1 MKSAL
6 YRYVDDGIPG
16 GGHIT
21 IKVSETDKSY
31 IFVLVENTCRYDP
44 CRITSL
50 FKNSNKAIIKKD
62 NGKHAVRTCDDFLV
76 IYPYRDGIP
85 YLFEYIEGYTE
96 RKNIM
101 QIYLLDFNEKM
112 VDAWKRH
119 FHPIFDDVA
128 PVEFVQ
134 SDFGAFME
142 KHESDIDAVVSP
154 ANAYGL
160 MDGGYD
166 GALTK
171 YFGKELQLMVQKK
184 IIQQFYGE
192 QPVGTSISIEI
203 PRHYIWLI
211 HTPTMRTP
219 SAIKDPTIIYQCMRT
234 TLMEAINKNCKSVVI
249 PAFGGSVGRVE
260 PDIIA
265 KMMYRAYLQI
275 FDEEERKTIDWGKA
289 LDQGIVLKT
298 IERYK

>member
-1 MKSAL
+1 
-6 YRYVDDGIPG
+6 
-16 GGHIT
+16 
-21 IKVSETDKSY
+21 
-31 IFVLVENTCRYDP
+31 
-44 CRITSL
+44 
-50 FKNSNKAIIKKD
+50 
-62 NGKHAVRTCDDFLV
+62 
-76 IYPYRDGIP
+76 
-85 YLFEYIEGYTE
+85 
-96 RKNIM
+96 M

-112 VDAWKRH
+112 VDAWKKH

-134 SDFGAFME
+134 SDFGIFME
-142 KHESDIDAVVSP
+142 KYESDIDAVVSP

-184 IIQQFYGE
+184 IIQRFYGE
-192 QPVGTSISIEI
+192 QPVGTSISFKI
-203 PRHYIWLI
+203 PRRNVLFI

-275 FDEEERKTIDWGKA
+275 FDEEERKTIDLGKA
-289 LDQGIVLKT
+289 LDQGITLKT
-298 IERYK
+298 IEGYK

>member
-1 MKSAL
+1 MKNGF
-6 YRYVDDGIPG
+6 YKYTDDGIPG
-16 GGHIT
+16 GGHIILEVT
-21 IKVSETDKSY
+21 ETEKSY
-31 IFVLVENTCRYDP
+31 IFKLIENTCRYEP
-44 CRITSL
+44 TRLLNL
-50 FKNSNKAIIKKD
+50 FKKSNKAIVKKK
-62 NGKHAVRTCDDFLV
+62 NSGHPVVRYSTGFV
-76 IYPYRDGIP
+76 IYPYRHGIP

-96 RKNIM
+96 RKSIM

-112 VDAWKRH
+112 VDAWKKH

-128 PVEFVQ
+128 PVEFIQ

-154 ANAYGL
+154 ANSYGL

-166 GALTK
+166 DALTK
-171 YFGKELQLMVQKK
+171 YFGKEMQLAVQKK

-192 QPVGTSISIEI
+192 QPVGTSISLKI
-203 PRHYIWLI
+203 PRRNVLLI

-219 SAIKDPTIIYQCMRT
+219 SAIKDSTIIYQCMRT
-234 TLMEAINKNCKSVVI
+234 TLMEAINNNCKSVVI

-289 LDQGIVLKT
+289 LDQSIALRT
-298 IERYK
+298 IEGYK

>member
-1 MKSAL
+1 M
-6 YRYVDDGIPG
+6 
-16 GGHIT
+16 
-21 IKVSETDKSY
+21 
-31 IFVLVENTCRYDP
+31 
-44 CRITSL
+44 
-50 FKNSNKAIIKKD
+50 
-62 NGKHAVRTCDDFLV
+62 
-76 IYPYRDGIP
+76 
-85 YLFEYIEGYTE
+85 
-96 RKNIM
+96 NIC
-101 QIYLLDFNEKM
+101 LLDFNKNM
-112 VDAWKRH
+112 IDAWKRY
-119 FHPIFDDVA
+119 FNPIFDEVA
-128 PVEFVQ
+128 PVKFAW
-134 SDFGAFME
+134 SDFGTFME

-192 QPVGTSISIEI
+192 QPVGTSISLQI

-234 TLMEAINKNCKSVVI
+234 TLMEAINNHCKSVVI

-275 FDEEERKTIDWGKA
+275 FDEKGRKAINWGVAYEQCIDLIK
-289 LDQGIVLKT
+289 
-298 IERYK
+298 IERSK

>member
-1 MKSAL
+1 
-6 YRYVDDGIPG
+6 
-16 GGHIT
+16 
-21 IKVSETDKSY
+21 
-31 IFVLVENTCRYDP
+31 
-44 CRITSL
+44 
-50 FKNSNKAIIKKD
+50 
-62 NGKHAVRTCDDFLV
+62 
-76 IYPYRDGIP
+76 
-85 YLFEYIEGYTE
+85 
-96 RKNIM
+96 M

-112 VDAWKRH
+112 VDAWKKH

-134 SDFGAFME
+134 SDFGTFME

-171 YFGKELQLMVQKK
+171 YFGNGLQLMVQKK
-184 IIQQFYGE
+184 IVQELYGE
-192 QPVGTSISIEI
+192 QPVGTSISFKI
-203 PRHYIWLI
+203 PCRNVRLI

-219 SAIKDPTIIYQCMRT
+219 SEIKDPTIIYQCMRT
-234 TLMEAINKNCKSVVI
+234 TLMEALNNNCKSVVI

-275 FDEEERKTIDWGKA
+275 FDEKGREAINWGIAYEQCVA
-289 LDQGIVLKT
+289 LIK
-298 IERYK
+298 IERSK

>member
-1 MKSAL
+1 M
-6 YRYVDDGIPG
+6 DI
-16 GGHIT
+16 
-21 IKVSETDKSY
+21 
-31 IFVLVENTCRYDP
+31 C
-44 CRITSL
+44 
-50 FKNSNKAIIKKD
+50 
-62 NGKHAVRTCDDFLV
+62 
-76 IYPYRDGIP
+76 
-85 YLFEYIEGYTE
+85 
-96 RKNIM
+96 
-101 QIYLLDFNEKM
+101 LLDINKSM

-119 FHPIFDDVA
+119 FHPIFDEVA
-128 PVEFVQ
+128 PVKFAW
-134 SDFGAFME
+134 SDFGTFME

-184 IIQQFYGE
+184 IIQQFCGE

-234 TLMEAINKNCKSVVI
+234 TLMEAINKNCKSVII

-289 LDQGIVLKT
+289 LDQGIALKT
-298 IERYK
+298 IEGYK